1 MELLTLAKAELKR
14 SENEHDH
21 PFRYFYL
28 GTFGQYPEVRTVVK
42 RDLDDRLAVTFFTDS
57 RTRKVSQIQDDNR
70 VSALFYHPGHR
81 LQIRMTGSAMKL
93 KEDSLAY
100 AAYYQQVNDSM
111 GKKDYSTLAI
121 PGTPQKDEAEIIY
134 GETIHLTVFR
144 ILPADIDVVLL
155 GKDHHRRS
163 HYKRDGSLWIETKLV
178 P

>member
-14 SENEHDH
+14 SENETDH

-28 GTFGQYPEVRTVVK
+28 GTIGQYPEVRTVVK

-57 RTRKVSQIQDDNR
+57 RTRKVSQIEDDNR

-100 AAYYQQVNDSM
+100 AAYYQQVNEYQDS
-111 GKKDYSTLAI
+111 
-121 PGTPQKDEAEIIY
+121 
-134 GETIHLTVFR
+134 LTVPGYYPSEFQPQ
-144 ILPADIDVVLL
+144 LSGALASQQAVVGGSVDFARSAGIEVSQAGFSMML
-155 GKDHHRRS
+155 GLFNQQ
-163 HYKRDGSLWIETKLV
+163 G
-178 P
+178 